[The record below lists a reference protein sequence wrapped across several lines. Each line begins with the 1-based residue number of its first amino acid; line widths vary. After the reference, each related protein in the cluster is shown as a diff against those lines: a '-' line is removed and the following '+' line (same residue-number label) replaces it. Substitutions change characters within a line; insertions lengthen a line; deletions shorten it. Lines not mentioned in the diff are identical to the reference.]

1 MRTSMKLLVLLF
13 TCVLSFSIS
22 NTYEEASQYHAQ
34 ELAQDG
40 TRSYLSGG
48 KLHKA
53 FGLHPS
59 SEIVVNSINSL
70 PAPNSKKYSDEA
82 AGSLLYYEKGFQHR
96 AAQYLLQAETIS
108 RSLTIRDIIFPFH
121 YFW

>member
-1 MRTSMKLLVLLF
+1 MHTFMKLVFLLF

-22 NTYEEASQYHAQ
+22 NTYEETSQCPAQ

-59 SEIVVNSINSL
+59 SEIVVSGINSL
-70 PAPNSKKYSDEA
+70 PAPNSKNYPDEG
-82 AGSLLYYEKGFQHR
+82 AGTFLYYEVGFQQR
-96 AAQYLLQAETIS
+96 AVQYLLQAETLS